1 MDWWKSISKT
11 DLHKIPH
18 KIFSFKTIKKQTHKL
33 YMLISIF
40 YRNNYSCMLIDVID
54 FLNAIHIHNQNIVF
68 TPHNHYT

>member
-1 MDWWKSISKT
+1 MTGGRVFPKLIFIKYLIKSFLS
-11 DLHKIPH
+11 
-18 KIFSFKTIKKQTHKL
+18 KTIKKQTHKL